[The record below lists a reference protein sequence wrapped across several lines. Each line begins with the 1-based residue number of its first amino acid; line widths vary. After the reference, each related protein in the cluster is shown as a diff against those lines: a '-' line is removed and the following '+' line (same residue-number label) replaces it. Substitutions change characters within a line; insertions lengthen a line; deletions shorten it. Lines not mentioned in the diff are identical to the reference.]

1 MEQETQK
8 KIRVIPRLDVK
19 GTNVVKGVH
28 LEGLRVVG
36 EPGKFAQAYYQDGAD
51 EIIYMD
57 SVASLY
63 GRNSLHNIVS
73 QAAEHIFIPMTVG
86 GGIRG
91 LEDVRSLLK
100 AGADKVAIN
109 TALFKTPELI
119 TQVAERFGS
128 QCMVVSIDVVK
139 NDHGQYMCLTDNGRE
154 ETGVEVMSWLDRVIE
169 LGAGEILLTS
179 VDQEGTGLGYDLE
192 LTKMVSKYAPI
203 PVIACGGAGKN
214 SHVIDAVD
222 KGSADAVSVASILH
236 YEMLARESQN
246 NETSEGN
253 KAFLQRAKGLAGGQ
267 LRRGITPTTLID
279 LKTQLLDSGVNVRL
293 NPEVKGA

>member
-1 MEQETQK
+1 MEQKTKK

-36 EPGKFAQAYYQDGAD
+36 EPGKFAQAYYLDGAD

-63 GRNSLHNIVS
+63 GRNNLHNIVS
-73 QAAEHIFIPMTVG
+73 QAAEHIFIPLTVG
-86 GGIRG
+86 GGIRT
-91 LEDVRSLLK
+91 LEDVQSLLK

-119 TQVAERFGS
+119 SQVAERFGS

-139 NDHGQYMCLTDNGRE
+139 NEHGQYVCLTDNGRE
-154 ETGVEVMSWLDRVIE
+154 ETGVEVMSWVDKVIE

-179 VDQEGTGLGYDLE
+179 VDQEGTGEGFDLE
-192 LTKMVSKYAPI
+192 LIKMVSNHAPI
-203 PVIACGGAGKN
+203 PVIACGGAGNN
-214 SHVIDAVD
+214 SHVFDVVEQ
-222 KGSADAVSVASILH
+222 GCADAVSVASILH
-236 YEMLARESQN
+236 YEMLSREDQS
-246 NETSEGN
+246 NETVEGN
-253 KAFLQRAKGLAGGQ
+253 KAFLQLAKSQVGGQ
-267 LRRGITPTTLID
+267 LRKGIKPTTLTTLKDQLVTRGID
-279 LKTQLLDSGVNVRL
+279 VRL
-293 NPEVKGA
+293 NRVKAGA

>member
-1 MEQETQK
+1 MTDKIKK

-19 GTNVVKGVH
+19 GANVVKGVH

-36 EPGKFAQAYYQDGAD
+36 EPGKFAQAYYLDGAD

-63 GRNSLHNIVS
+63 GRNNLHDIVS
-73 QAAEHIFIPMTVG
+73 QAAEHIFIPLTVG
-86 GGIRG
+86 GGIRT
-91 LEDVRSLLK
+91 LDDVQSLLK

-139 NDHGQYMCLTDNGRE
+139 NDHGQYVCLTDNGRE
-154 ETGVEVMSWLDRVIE
+154 ETGVEVMSWVDKVIE

-179 VDQEGTGLGYDLE
+179 VDQEGTGEGFDLE
-192 LTKMVSKYAPI
+192 LTKMVSNHAPV

-214 SHVIDAVD
+214 SQVFDVIEH
-222 KGSADAVSVASILH
+222 GRADAVSVASILH
-236 YEMLARESQN
+236 YEMLARDNQS
-246 NETSEGN
+246 NETAEGN
-253 KAFLQRAKGLAGGQ
+253 KAFLQRVRSQVGGQ
-267 LRRGITPTTLID
+267 LRKCIEPTTLTE
-279 LKTQLLDSGVNVRL
+279 LKDQLFADGVDVRL
-293 NPEVKGA
+293 SPIRAGA